1 MMKTK
6 FQKWIA
12 ALISFVMIGIIF
24 SMLPMTSLTVSA
36 ICCRKDGFDKSRYTL
51 TGNMAEDVATIAKS
65 QKGRTGAQLGYTE
78 AWCDEYVADCIENAG
93 ADSSIVGHG
102 GTVADFESVMRKK
115 GAVPVSSP
123 QTGDLVFFTYSHVE
137 IVTKVE
143 NGTVYC
149 AGGNNGGTGNY
160 KTNYCAGERKL
171 YATPRLYLRPNY
183 SRINPDPPSYSN
195 LQVNK
200 SLIFVG
206 EEITFTASSDTATGF
221 TIGIDNETSRYITQ
235 EMPNGS
241 LTLTFNEPGQYGAYV
256 TSYNPYGYCDSS
268 WIPFTVAAPVAPS
281 YSNLQANKSLIFV
294 GEEITFT
301 ASSDTATGFTIG
313 IDNETSRYIT
323 QEMPNGSLTLTFNEP
338 GQYGAY
344 VTSYNPYGYCDS
356 SWIPFTVAA
365 PVAPSYSNLQANRS
379 IISVG
384 EEITF
389 TASSDI
395 ATSFLIGI
403 DNETSR
409 YITQEMPNGSLTLTF
424 NEPGQYGAYVTSYN
438 PYGYCDSSWIS
449 FTVAAPVNLGDNFY
463 ARIKNQSSGW
473 YFTNNNGNVEG
484 QEAIDSDSQIWKFER
499 QSDGSYKI
507 FSKIDGIMD
516 VYASAKDGNA
526 TNVQLWSEHGG
537 NNQKYYIYRLDDAY
551 YIKPL
556 CTDLVVDMAL
566 NEYPGNVAVWAKGDD
581 WAPQKFDIIKQIKG
595 DLNGDTNITL
605 TDLIPLQKHLLLR
618 TNLTTEQSALADLNS
633 DGMINVI
640 DLMLLKR
647 TLLNP

>member
-1 MMKTK
+1 MMKMK
-6 FQKWIA
+6 FQKWVA
-12 ALISFVMIGIIF
+12 ALISFVMIGIVF
-24 SMLPMTSLTVSA
+24 SMLPMTSLTASA
-36 ICCRKDGFDKSRYTL
+36 ICCRKDGFDKSKYTL

-65 QKGRTGAQLGYTE
+65 QKGRTGSQLGYTE

-102 GTVADFESVMRKK
+102 GTVADFESVMREKK

-149 AGGNNGGTGNY
+149 AGGNNGGTGDY

-183 SRINPDPPSYSN
+183 SRIKPDPPSYSN

-200 SLIFVG
+200 SLIFAG
-206 EEITFTASSDTATGF
+206 QEITFTASSDTATGF

-268 WIPFTVAAPVAPS
+268 WISFTVAAPVAPS

-365 PVAPSYSNLQANRS
+365 PVPPSYSNLQANRS

-384 EEITF
+384 EEIEF
-389 TASSDI
+389 NALSDNATAYW
-395 ATSFLIGI
+395 IGI
-403 DNETSR
+403 DHNGGR
-409 YITQEMPNGSLTLTF
+409 YLTKEMVNGTLKYSFT
-424 NEPGQYGAYVTSYN
+424 EAGIYTAYVTSSN
-438 PYGYCDSSWIS
+438 KYGGVDSKLITFNVVDSAPTFSQLSSSTNKVLIGEEIEFNALSDNATAYWIGIDHNGERYLTKEMVNGTLKCS
-449 FTVAAPVNLGDNFY
+449 FTEAGVYTAYVTSSNKYGGVDSKLITFTIYSDEEEMIYNGDYN
-463 ARIKNQSSGW
+463 
-473 YFTNNNGNVEG
+473 E
-484 QEAIDSDSQIWKFER
+484 
-499 QSDGSYKI
+499 DG
-507 FSKIDGIMD
+507 
-516 VYASAKDGNA
+516 
-526 TNVQLWSEHGG
+526 
-537 NNQKYYIYRLDDAY
+537 
-551 YIKPL
+551 
-556 CTDLVVDMAL
+556 
-566 NEYPGNVAVWAKGDD
+566 
-581 WAPQKFDIIKQIKG
+581 KFDIADIIA
-595 DLNGDTNITL
+595 
-605 TDLIPLQKHLLLR
+605 LQKWIIAIEDTDIVDWR
-618 TNLTTEQSALADLNS
+618 AADLCQDDMLNAS
-633 DGMINVI
+633 DLC
-640 DLMLLKR
+640 LMKQKLLSMGE
-647 TLLNP
+647 

>member
-1 MMKTK
+1 MMKMK
-6 FQKWIA
+6 FQKWVA
-12 ALISFVMIGIIF
+12 ALISFVMIGIVF
-24 SMLPMTSLTVSA
+24 SMLPMTSLTASA
-36 ICCRKDGFDKSRYTL
+36 ICSRKDGFDKSKYTL
-51 TGNMAEDVATIAKS
+51 TGNMAED
-65 QKGRTGAQLGYTE
+65 
-78 AWCDEYVADCIENAG
+78 VADCIENAG

-221 TIGIDNETSRYITQ
+221 T
-235 EMPNGS
+235 
-241 LTLTFNEPGQYGAYV
+241 
-256 TSYNPYGYCDSS
+256 
-268 WIPFTVAAPVAPS
+268 
-281 YSNLQANKSLIFV
+281 
-294 GEEITFT
+294 
-301 ASSDTATGFTIG
+301 
-313 IDNETSRYIT
+313 
-323 QEMPNGSLTLTFNEP
+323 
-338 GQYGAY
+338 
-344 VTSYNPYGYCDS
+344 
-356 SWIPFTVAA
+356 
-365 PVAPSYSNLQANRS
+365 
-379 IISVG
+379 
-384 EEITF
+384 
-389 TASSDI
+389 
-395 ATSFLIGI
+395 IGI

-618 TNLTTEQSALADLNS
+618 TNLTTEQSALADLNE
-633 DGMINVI
+633 DGIINVI

-647 TLLNP
+647 TLINP

>member
-195 LQVNK
+195 LQV
-200 SLIFVG
+200 
-206 EEITFTASSDTATGF
+206 
-221 TIGIDNETSRYITQ
+221 
-235 EMPNGS
+235 
-241 LTLTFNEPGQYGAYV
+241 
-256 TSYNPYGYCDSS
+256 
-268 WIPFTVAAPVAPS
+268 
-281 YSNLQANKSLIFV
+281 NKSLIFV